1 MDPTYE
7 QVVRELE
14 KWQEKTEEWN
24 TVAKSLEDELRIL
37 SSWSFVYIDWDAKG
51 DTLFHTHS
59 ARELLENLKKECKS

>member
-37 SSWSFVYIDWDAKG
+37 SSWGLVYIDWDAKG
-51 DTLFHTHS
+51 DKLFQTDS
-59 ARELLENLKKECKS
+59 AMELLNNLKKECKS